1 MKLFKNLKLRY
12 KVLLMAILPVFAM
25 CVAALVINETVIKDT
40 LLQERKMELR
50 ATAEAVVA
58 AYNQNSGDYFVN
70 ANGDVW
76 KGAYNVSLS
85 ETFIDEI
92 AAKTGMEVTF
102 FYGDQ
107 RLVTSLKD
115 KNGTRITGSK
125 AGEFLVKH
133 VLTDGNDVFTNRVKV
148 EGTMYYGYFTPV
160 HQNNSDEVIGMVFAG
175 MPVSTV
181 SKSLIMINRVFGIC
195 IVVILVLTAVFC
207 TIASGEISG
216 AIRESMGVVQEIAKG
231 HLTVSI
237 REAALQRKDEVGE
250 LSTSTKQLLTDL
262 SGVIGSI
269 SDNSMNLNAS
279 SEEMSMVASQAREAM
294 DSINE
299 NLASIL
305 NGAILQTQNAQ
316 HVSQSIQNMNQML
329 QTASDKTEQL
339 GQSATEMISS
349 SHKVE
354 DSLSALAGSNK
365 EVLQATKEIEEQTRQ
380 TDASVEK
387 IKAAVNMITEIAE
400 ETNLLSLNASIE
412 AARAGESGRGFAVVA
427 QQISKLAEQSNE
439 ASKDIAVMVSMLDQ
453 NSEQTLTTM
462 EQVRQVIHEQSE
474 HVTNTKNVF
483 DQVKQD
489 IGYVTEGVESI
500 RSTTRQL
507 GGETGVIADEI
518 EALDAVAVENES
530 HVKDTLESGNEVLS
544 IVSNV
549 NQMAVEVSTAANEMA
564 DAVTMFDI

>member
-76 KGAYNVSLS
+76 KGAYNISLS

-115 KNGTRITGSK
+115 KNGARITGSK
-125 AGEFLVKH
+125 AGDFLVKH
-133 VLTDGNDVFTNRVKV
+133 VLSDGNDVFTNRVNV
-148 EGTMYYGYFTPV
+148 EGTMYYGYFIPV
-160 HQNNSDEVIGMVFAG
+160 HQNNSEEIIGMVFAG

-181 SKSLIMINRVFGIC
+181 SKSLVLINRVLGIC
-195 IVVILVLTAVFC
+195 IVVILILTVVFC
-207 TIASGEISG
+207 TIASGEVSG
-216 AIRESMGVVQEIAKG
+216 AIRESMDVVREIAKG
-231 HLTVSI
+231 HLTVPI
-237 REAALQRKDEVGE
+237 REASLQRKDEVGE

-305 NGAILQTQNAQ
+305 NGATLQTQNAQ
-316 HVSQSIQNMNQML
+316 HVTQSIQNMNQML
-329 QTASDKTEQL
+329 QTASDRTEQL

-354 DSLSALAGSNK
+354 ESLSGLAASNK
-365 EVLQATKEIEEQTRQ
+365 EVLHATREIEEQTRQ

>member
-12 KVLLMAILPVFAM
+12 KVLLMAILPVLAM

-207 TIASGEISG
+207 IIASGEISG

-305 NGAILQTQNAQ
+305 NGATLQTQNAQ
-316 HVSQSIQNMNQML
+316 HVTQSIQNMNQML

-380 TDASVEK
+380 TDESVEK
-387 IKAAVNMITEIAE
+387 IKAAVNMIAEIAE

-462 EQVRQVIHEQSE
+462 EQVQQVIHEQSE
-474 HVTNTKNVF
+474 HVSNTKIVF

-530 HVKDTLESGNEVLS
+530 HVKDTLASGNEVLS